1 MTVAQPLRDLMT
13 KNVKFTWVEQHDT
26 ALQEV
31 KKFVVKHPILKYHKY
46 CNAQVT
52 LQCYASEK
60 RWGAALL

>member
-31 KKFVVKHPILKYHKY
+31 KKFVVNHPILKYHNW
-46 CNAQVT
+46 NAQLT

-60 RWGAALL
+60 RWEAALL